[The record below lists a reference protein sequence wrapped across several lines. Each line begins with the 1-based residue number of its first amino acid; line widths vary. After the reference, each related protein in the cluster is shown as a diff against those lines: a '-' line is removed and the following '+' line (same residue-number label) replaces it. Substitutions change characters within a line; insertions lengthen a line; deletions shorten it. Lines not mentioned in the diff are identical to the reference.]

1 VGELTAEEQD
11 HRSACVLGAGE
22 ILWDQLPGG
31 ATIGGAP
38 FNVVSHL
45 ARLGYRTGYL
55 TAVGRDADGDAALAE
70 MRSRGIDASLAGT
83 VDGIAT
89 GRAVVSL
96 DPGGSPEFDI
106 VRPAA
111 FEWLMAAEE
120 EFRWIYTE
128 RPAAFVFGTLALLRP
143 PARAAV
149 ADVVR
154 SSPAAIR
161 LYDVNLR
168 PGWWTPETVTELIQL
183 ATVVKFSE
191 AEARELAPA
200 FGVSWDG
207 PEAFSRDLAVSAR
220 LRGVAVTSG
229 SASSALWLDG
239 GYSRQVPPA
248 ISVADAVGAG
258 DAFAAGLLDAIMA
271 GLPAAGALRRAN
283 ALGSIVASRPGA
295 QPHWTPAELANL
307 EGTLGQADG

>member
-1 VGELTAEEQD
+1 MDDRPA
-11 HRSACVLGAGE
+11 RVLGAGE

-45 ARLGYRTGYL
+45 ARLGHRTAYL

-70 MRSRGIDASLAGT
+70 MRSRGIDASLARR

-96 DPGGSPEFDI
+96 DPGGNPEFDI

-111 FEWLMAAEE
+111 FEWLTAAEE
-120 EFRWIYTE
+120 EIRWIYTE

-143 PARAAV
+143 QARAAV

-154 SSPAAIR
+154 SNPDAVR

-168 PGWWTPETVTELIQL
+168 KGWWTPETVAELSKL

-200 FGVSWDG
+200 LGVSWDG
-207 PEAFSRDLAVSAR
+207 PAAFSRDLAASAR

-229 SASSALWLDG
+229 SASSSLWLDG
-239 GYSRQVPPA
+239 GYSRQAPPA
-248 ISVADAVGAG
+248 ISVGDAVGAG
-258 DAFAAGLLDAIMA
+258 DAFAAGLLDAILS
-271 GLPAAGALRRAN
+271 GLPAAQALQRAN

-295 QPHWTPAELANL
+295 QPYWTPAELADL
-307 EGTLGQADG
+307 ERTPGHASG